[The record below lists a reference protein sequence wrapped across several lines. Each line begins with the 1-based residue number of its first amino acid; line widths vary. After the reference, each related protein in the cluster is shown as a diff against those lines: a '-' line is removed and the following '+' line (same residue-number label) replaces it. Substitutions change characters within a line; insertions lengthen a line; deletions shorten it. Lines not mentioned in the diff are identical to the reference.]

1 MLPCVY
7 THFTII
13 VHASLHCVM
22 TKHVVS
28 VGAPQDNSI
37 ITSSSEDKASSMSLS
52 LTPTNT
58 DTSNESTLTGPD
70 LPTAIIIAA
79 AILGGTFLLLIV
91 FIACA
96 LVFFTR
102 KKRKYQQ
109 GLEFVNR
116 RRNSNFS
123 DMQATGFANPTD
135 PNYSPINKQSPV
147 NGCKPSLPPLKPPI
161 AAVATVPL
169 HYAAKKLPEP
179 REILAYH
186 DVDLLE
192 KFRPLPPPPPSLAAD
207 YGGLNTKLYDVPEAM
222 YDEDGKMVHVCNG
235 NQLHRKTTRN
245 PYDDAEA
252 MPTANIPK
260 RGMRSQSVRTFGSHD
275 YDRERNS
282 NMVPSFQRTSS
293 LKSPSQNGQFD
304 QIYQE
309 QLEPSMLYNV
319 QSLDQ
324 SSNALPYGPIY
335 DVPKPLKNTDDVLHV
350 MPESVI
356 EIRDLGMGRF
366 GTVCLAATVGLSF
379 KDIRLGENDD
389 KHRSLLVA
397 IKKLSPEG
405 GNVLREAFEKEIKYM
420 AHLHHPNVVR
430 LLGVCMVGIPFI
442 MMEYM
447 ENGDLNEFLQK
458 QMLVDDS
465 VNLLQENQISPLV
478 LLYMTVQIA
487 SGMRYLAS
495 QRVVHRDIA
504 TRNCLVGRDFVV
516 KISDFGM
523 SRKLYESF
531 YYRVHGKL
539 ILPIRWMAY
548 ESFYGKFS
556 VKSDV
561 WAFGITMWE
570 IYSLARYEPYHE
582 FSDEKLIADAMK
594 GEGRQRPARPAIVP
608 NSIYDVMLRCW
619 VHDPFMRGDFE
630 EVYSRLF
637 LAYTRMCQQCH

>member
-1 MLPCVY
+1 MPL
-7 THFTII
+7 T
-13 VHASLHCVM
+13 
-22 TKHVVS
+22 
-28 VGAPQDNSI
+28 
-37 ITSSSEDKASSMSLS
+37 LS
-52 LTPTNT
+52 PTNT
-58 DTSNESTLTGPD
+58 GTTDSPKLPAGPD

-79 AILGGTFLLLIV
+79 AIVAGSFLVLILFV
-91 FIACA
+91 VCA
-96 LVFFTR
+96 FVYFTHKR
-102 KKRKYQQ
+102 KKFQQ
-109 GLEFVNR
+109 RMELVSR

-123 DMQATGFANPTD
+123 DMQTTGFANPMD
-135 PNYSPINKQSPV
+135 SNYHSKQSPAA
-147 NGCKPSLPPLKPPI
+147 NGHKQCSNPPPANKTATNAM
-161 AAVATVPL
+161 AAVPL

-179 REILAYH
+179 REILAYR

-192 KFRPLPPPPPSLAAD
+192 SFRSLPPPPPTLGPD
-207 YGGLNTKLYDVPEAM
+207 YAGLTTNKLYDIPEAT
-222 YDEDGKMVHVCNG
+222 YDEDGKMIHGKTDARNG
-235 NQLHRKTTRN
+235 DKVQGQTTCN
-245 PYDDAEA
+245 PYDEVEGGT
-252 MPTANIPK
+252 PTTGVSK
-260 RGMRSQSVRTFGSHD
+260 QGVRSQSVRIFGSSD
-275 YDRERNS
+275 RDRERKNG
-282 NMVPSFQRTSS
+282 NLLPSFQRTSS
-293 LKSPSQNGQFD
+293 LKSPSQGGQPSQFD

-309 QLEPSMLYNV
+309 QLEPSMLYNM
-319 QSLDQ
+319 QGLDR

-335 DVPKPLKNTDDVLHV
+335 DVPKSLKNTEDDVLHV

-366 GTVCLAATVGLSF
+366 GMVSLAATVGLSF

-397 IKKLSPEG
+397 VKKLSPEG
-405 GNVLREAFEKEIKYM
+405 GNALLEVFEKEVKYM
-420 AHLHHPNVVR
+420 ARLHHPNVVH
-430 LLGVCMVGIPFI
+430 LLGVCMVGTPFI

-458 QMLVDDS
+458 QTLVDDS
-465 VNLLQENQISPLV
+465 VDLLQENQISLLV
-478 LLYMTVQIA
+478 LLYMIVQIA

-523 SRKLYESF
+523 SCKLYESF

-561 WAFGITMWE
+561 WAFGVTMWE
-570 IYSLARYEPYHE
+570 IYSLARHEPYHK
-582 FSDEKLIADAMK
+582 FSDEELIADAMK
-594 GEGRQRPARPAIVP
+594 GERRQFPSRPAIVS

-637 LAYTRMCQQCH
+637 LAYTRMCQKYN

>member
-1 MLPCVY
+1 MVPS
-7 THFTII
+7 TT
-13 VHASLHCVM
+13 
-22 TKHVVS
+22 
-28 VGAPQDNSI
+28 
-37 ITSSSEDKASSMSLS
+37 LS
-52 LTPTNT
+52 LLPINT
-58 DTSNESTLTGPD
+58 RTSDNPSLGRPD

-79 AILGGTFLLLIV
+79 AILASSVLLLIL
-91 FIACA
+91 FIVCA
-96 LVFFTR
+96 LCFFSQR
-102 KKRKYQQ
+102 KKKTQDLVFT
-109 GLEFVNR
+109 GH

-123 DMQATGFANPTD
+123 DMQTTGFANPTD
-135 PNYSPINKQSPV
+135 VNYSQLNKSSPV
-147 NGCKPSLPPLKPPI
+147 NGHKPSVPPLKPPI
-161 AAVATVPL
+161 SATNTIAVPL
-169 HYAAKKLPEP
+169 HYASNQLPEP
-179 REILAYH
+179 REILAYR

-192 KFRPLPPPPPSLAAD
+192 KFRLLPPPPPSLAAE
-207 YGGLNTKLYDVPEAM
+207 YGGLNSKLYDVPEAM
-222 YDEDGKMVHVCNG
+222 YDEDGRVVPGRKDSRNG
-235 NQLHRKTTRN
+235 TQFHGAPTPN
-245 PYDDAEA
+245 PYDEVE
-252 MPTANIPK
+252 MTPTTKNIPK
-260 RGMRSQSVRTFGSHD
+260 RSMRSQSVRTFSSHD
-275 YDRERNS
+275 HDRDRNG
-282 NMVPSFQRTSS
+282 MAPPFQRTSS
-293 LKSPSQNGQFD
+293 LKSPVQPSPFD

-309 QLEPSMLYNV
+309 QLEPSMLY
-319 QSLDQ
+319 SMP
-324 SSNALPYGPIY
+324 SSEYGSSHPLPYGPIY

-356 EIRDLGMGRF
+356 EIRDLGVGRF
-366 GTVCLAATVGLSF
+366 GMVSLAATVGLSF

-397 IKKLSPEG
+397 IKKLSPDG
-405 GNVLREAFEKEIKYM
+405 GKNLRDSFEKEIKYM
-420 AHLHHPNVVR
+420 ARLHHPNVVH
-430 LLGVCMVGIPFI
+430 LLGVCMVGTPFI

-447 ENGDLNEFLQK
+447 ENGDLNEFLRK
-458 QMLVDDS
+458 QNLVDDGVS
-465 VNLLQENQISPLV
+465 LLQENEISPLV

-570 IYSLARYEPYHE
+570 MHTLARYEPYHE
-582 FSDEKLIADAMK
+582 LTDEELIADAMK
-594 GEGRQRPARPAIVP
+594 GDRRQRPARPAIVP
-608 NSIYDVMLRCW
+608 DAIYDVMLRCW

-637 LAYTRMCQQCH
+637 LAYTRMCQQCS